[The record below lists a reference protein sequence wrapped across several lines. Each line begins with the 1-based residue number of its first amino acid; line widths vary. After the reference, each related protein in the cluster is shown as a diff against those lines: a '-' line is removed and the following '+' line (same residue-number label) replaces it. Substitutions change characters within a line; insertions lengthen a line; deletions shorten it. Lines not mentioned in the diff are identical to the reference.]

1 MATPEQ
7 GRNWGVGGL
16 LVALGLVFGDIGT
29 SPLYVF
35 QAIVGSEKV
44 SKELIFGS
52 LSCIFWTLVL
62 ITSFK
67 YVYLAL
73 KADNRG
79 EGGIFAL
86 YARVRRYRARWAIFP
101 ALIGCAT
108 LMADGVITPAISI
121 SAAVEGIHRISPQI
135 QTYPIVLSIL
145 FLLFFAQQ
153 FGSGKLGAYF
163 GPIMFVW
170 FGFIGLTGFRQILS
184 TPSVFDA
191 LNPYYAYQFITH
203 YKGELTG
210 HAGFWLLGAVFLCTT
225 GCEALYSDLGRCGKV
240 NIRLTW
246 LFVFPCLILCYFGQ
260 GAWLL
265 NFQGKILP
273 QEVQQVGVFYSLI
286 PQEWVTPVIV
296 LAVTA
301 TIIVSQ
307 ALITGLFTMVSEAV
321 KLKLWFNMKI
331 FYQAKERGLVYIPFI
346 NWILMLGSMSAVFV
360 FKQSSNMEE
369 AYGFAIIIDMLMTSS
384 LLLHFIDRRNKSFTR
399 AALIGC
405 IFGFIEIAFL
415 VSSINKIP
423 HGGWFSLFPSLFLFG
438 CVYVFWRARKIRDK
452 HIDFQDIAP
461 YIPLLKDL
469 IKDETIAREATN
481 LVYFSLSDD
490 PTKIDSNILYS
501 LLRKR
506 PKRAD
511 IYWFVHVV
519 LTDAPFTKKYKV
531 KTILPNKIFYVRL
544 KFGFK
549 EEHKVNLMFK
559 EVVQKMQEAG
569 EVDEKSHY
577 PSLRKHDMPADFKFI
592 VLNSRLSVD
601 DDITPFE
608 QFIVR
613 AYRVLKKISL
623 TPAQDFGLDLSNVAT
638 ETVPIT
644 IGIPKEFDLKRE
656 I

>member
-7 GRNWGVGGL
+7 GQKWSVGGL

-35 QAIVGSEKV
+35 QAIVGAEKV
-44 SKELIFGS
+44 TKELIFGS
-52 LSCIFWTLVL
+52 LSCIFWTLVI

-73 KADNRG
+73 KTDNRG

-108 LMADGVITPAISI
+108 LMADGVLTPAISI
-121 SAAVEGIHRISPQI
+121 SAAVEGIHRVMPHVE
-135 QTYPIVLSIL
+135 TYPYVIAII
-145 FLLFFAQQ
+145 FLLFCAQQ
-153 FGSGKLGAYF
+153 FGSGRLGAYF
-163 GPIMFVW
+163 GPIMLIW
-170 FGFIGLTGFRQILS
+170 FGFIGITGLKQILN
-184 TPSVFDA
+184 TPSVFEA
-191 LNPYYAYQFITH
+191 INPYYAYQFITH
-203 YKGELTG
+203 YKGELTS
-210 HAGFWLLGAVFLCTT
+210 HVGFWLLGAVFLCTT
-225 GCEALYSDLGRCGKV
+225 GCEALYSDLGRCGKT

-260 GAWLL
+260 GAWLM
-265 NFQGKILP
+265 NFEGKVLP
-273 QEVQQVGVFYSLI
+273 AEVQQVGIFYSLI
-286 PQEWVTPVIV
+286 PQEWVIPVAV
-296 LAVTA
+296 LAITA

-307 ALITGLFTMVSEAV
+307 ALITGIFTMVSEAV

-346 NWILMLGSMSAVFV
+346 NWILMLGSITAVLI
-360 FKQSSNMEE
+360 FKKSSNMEE
-369 AYGFAIIIDMLMTSS
+369 AYGFAIVVDMIMTSS
-384 LLLHFIDRRNKSFTR
+384 LLLHFIDRRNKSFSR
-399 AALIGC
+399 ALLIGC
-405 IFGFIEIAFL
+405 VFGFIELAFL
-415 VSSINKIP
+415 VACINKIP
-423 HGGWFSLFPSLFLFG
+423 NGGWFSLFPSIFLFG
-438 CVYVFWRARKIRDK
+438 CVYVFWCARKIREK
-452 HIDFQDIAP
+452 HIGFQDIEP
-461 YIPLLKDL
+461 YIPLFKDL
-469 IKDETIAREATN
+469 IRDETITREATN
-481 LVYFSLSDD
+481 LVYFSLSND

-501 LLRKR
+501 MFRKR

-519 LTDAPFTKKYKV
+519 LTDAPYTKKYKV
-531 KTILPNKIFYVRL
+531 KTILEGKMFYVRL

-549 EEHKVNLMFK
+549 EDHKVNLVFK
-559 EVVQKMQEAG
+559 EIVQKMQEDG

-577 PSLRKHDMPADFKFI
+577 PSLRKHEMPADFKFY

-601 DDITPFE
+601 DDISPFE

-613 AYRVLKKISL
+613 AYRILKRISL
-623 TPAQDFGLDLSNVAT
+623 TPAQDFGLDLSNIAN

-644 IGIPKEFDLKRE
+644 VGKPKDFDLKRE
-656 I
+656 M